1 MSDFEINKN
10 SFQFGASGSKINHP
24 PVWSYSITD
33 LNVGENFTYLNVFGG
48 RGRKKVLSKL
58 MEKNPNG

>member
-24 PVWSYSITD
+24 PVWSYSFTD
-33 LNVGENFTYLNVFGG
+33 LNVGKLHLSECFW
-48 RGRKKVLSKL
+48 RKRKKESLV
-58 MEKNPNG
+58 